1 MILED
6 LQKEE
11 RELRT
16 LIAQNIKKQKELNRL
31 SLVELSGMNI
41 GDKIIYHRKE
51 AVICGFTYSI
61 SNKALFTYKN
71 INKTRSLSK
80 LEKTLYFPDY
90 AKLIQK
96 GFMKPEDFQKL

>member
-1 MILED
+1 MTLEE

-11 RELRT
+11 KELRT
-16 LIAQNIKKQKELNRL
+16 LIAQNIEKQKKLNKL
-31 SLVELSGMNI
+31 SLVELSGMDI

-61 SNKALFTYKN
+61 SGKALFTYKN
-71 INKTRSLSK
+71 INKSGPLSK

-96 GFMKPEDFQKL
+96 GFMKPEDFQKP